1 VDQPNTRDF
10 QFLISDGETFCHEEK
25 RDLEHQ
31 LEYPERDCPFYR
43 LINTERN
50 GRYQLIKQVITDPH
64 RSVLLVHTKL
74 EVFDKSLRG
83 KLKLYALLA
92 PHLARYGAGNSG
104 SCCEISGLKLLRAER
119 GDTHLVMGCSTGFS
133 HRSVGYVGASD
144 GWQDLMDNFKMD
156 WEFCAAENGNIA
168 LTGEI
173 NLQQQDE
180 FTIGIALGGSS
191 QSTGAKLLQS
201 LAEPFDVQRESYV
214 HQWQRTVV
222 NPKFDFAANTSDG
235 GHIYRLSR
243 CVLLAHEDKNFEGAL
258 VASMSIPWGETKDD
272 NDLGGYHLVWTRDLV
287 QSATALLASD
297 YVNHAFAEADLVIA
311 VGYDVVEYAPKSWNP
326 KRDKKIV
333 HVDMS
338 PAEVDAA
345 YIVNVGVVGDIASSL
360 DAMAQT
366 AKPHSTVHGTQFRQM
381 LHDELEQ
388 GRNDSSFP
396 LKPQRILADLRSALA
411 DDDIVISDAGAHKLW
426 LARLFPC
433 FQPNTCIIS
442 NGFAAMGMAV
452 PGAVAAKLVHPNRRV
467 VAVTGDGGFLMNSQE
482 LETAVRLETP
492 FVVLV
497 LNDRS
502 YGLIRWKQMQQ
513 FGRPAFVDFNNPD
526 LVKYAESFGAL
537 GMRIGSADELV
548 PALRTALNSNKLTII
563 DCPVDA
569 SENLRLTQ
577 RLAKLTAEPG
587 FQS

>member
-1 VDQPNTRDF
+1 MKASELIVKCLENEGVEYIFGVPGEENMDLLDALLGSSIRFVLTRHEQGAAFMADVYGRLTGKAGVCLSTLGPGATNLITGVADANMDRAPLVALTAQTDRDRLHKESHQHLDIVALFRPVTKWSTSLGIPEIIPEAFRKAFKLAQSEKPGATHIEIPEDVARMETDGQP
-10 QFLISDGETFCHEEK
+10 
-25 RDLEHQ
+25 
-31 LEYPERDCPFYR
+31 
-43 LINTERN
+43 
-50 GRYQLIKQVITDPH
+50 
-64 RSVLLVHTKL
+64 LLVQRVHPGGAAPEQIEKAAHIISEAVRPVVLAGYGVIRGQASEALVRFAEKL
-74 EVFDKSLRG
+74 NIPVATTFMAKG
-83 KLKLYALLA
+83 VI
-92 PHLARYGAGNSG
+92 P
-104 SCCEISGLKLLRAER
+104 
-119 GDTHLVMGCSTGFS
+119 DTHPL
-133 HRSVGYVGASD
+133 
-144 GWQDLMDNFKMD
+144 
-156 WEFCAAENGNIA
+156 
-168 LTGEI
+168 
-173 NLQQQDE
+173 
-180 FTIGIALGGSS
+180 ALGAIG
-191 QSTGAKLLQS
+191 LQT
-201 LAEPFDVQRESYV
+201 P
-214 HQWQRTVV
+214 
-222 NPKFDFAANTSDG
+222 N
-235 GHIYRLSR
+235 
-243 CVLLAHEDKNFEGAL
+243 
-258 VASMSIPWGETKDD
+258 
-272 NDLGGYHLVWTRDLV
+272 
-287 QSATALLASD
+287 

-513 FGRPAFVDFNNPD
+513 FGRPAFGDFNNPD